1 MNAGFGTSVWG
12 TPIYVGL
19 DYGVHKDITI
29 GGESSYCSDSQVQ
42 VCEMNNYKFSLIGIG
57 ANRNYDFNRILEM
70 PSKWDLYAG
79 SGFNYYI
86 RSYDNDLYKTNDHSN
101 IGLGG

>member
-1 MNAGFGTSVWG
+1 
-12 TPIYVGL
+12 
-19 DYGVHKDITI
+19 
-29 GGESSYCSDSQVQ
+29 
-42 VCEMNNYKFSLIGIG
+42 MNNYKFSLIGIG